1 MIARS
6 IRAASIRSGSDL
18 RFRETVSTHVDSPAH
33 ELTRICAAAV
43 IFIKGVSPSRLLS
56 VALGNAINITALQRE
71 RCSSI
76 VSTAIL
82 VVIFMR
88 QVQIVK
94 EN

>member
-1 MIARS
+1 M
-6 IRAASIRSGSDL
+6 
-18 RFRETVSTHVDSPAH
+18 
-33 ELTRICAAAV
+33 
-43 IFIKGVSPSRLLS
+43 IFIKGALPSRLLS